1 MRALRERLAIVSD
14 DESRRDPARHM
25 ERLKEISLRLEE
37 LEQRLPRAADPQ
49 LRHFLERRSYSKALE
64 HLASAPRSNSSGA
77 EQRRHRP
84 NGSWC

>member
-1 MRALRERLAIVSD
+1 
-14 DESRRDPARHM
+14 M

-64 HLASAPRSNSSGA
+64 HLAHIVTLQAAG
-77 EQRRHRP
+77 
-84 NGSWC
+84 

>member
-1 MRALRERLAIVSD
+1 MGALRERLAIVSD

-25 ERLKEISLRLEE
+25 DRLKEISLRLEE

-64 HLASAPRSNSSGA
+64 HLAHIVTLQAAG
-77 EQRRHRP
+77 
-84 NGSWC
+84 